1 MVVAFQFAGLAMVV
15 LISIS
20 FALLLEWLSLWGLMK
35 LMPATRSVALAE
47 PRPEAH
53 AAPMSVPLA
62 AAVQVPLA
70 AAMPQRLVPIDAR
83 RLRLRAAGR
92 RDGNAIRQTRHE
104 VRTW

>member
-1 MVVAFQFAGLAMVV
+1 MVAAFQFAGLAMVV
-15 LISIS
+15 LVSIS

-47 PRPEAH
+47 PRLEAR

-62 AAVQVPLA
+62 AT
-70 AAMPQRLVPIDAR
+70 MPQGVVPIHAR

-92 RDGNAIRQTRHE
+92 
-104 VRTW
+104 